1 MPHFHFHPHP
11 PDKPISAAAG
21 TPYPTPQSEIDILQD
36 RTRARAT
43 NPYLSIGRATGSLEK
58 FHRRPR
64 NPREEEALERL
75 EDLQHAT
82 DHFGKDVVFKVF
94 DDIDTVFFAGKL
106 SQNVHLSWADCPGG
120 RRAPHAAG
128 VTCAT
133 GLEAR
138 RVAIQLDNKILQL
151 PTTRLRDVWAVLIHE
166 MVHAFLRVVAID
178 PSDWDDPD
186 PGHGRHFRRCMAAV
200 QKGLGGKE
208 FIELDVC
215 HDLLDRDRHDSR
227 WESGYRPVGKTRGRS
242 HGRPHGRN
250 RER

>member
-36 RTRARAT
+36 RTRAPAT

-94 DDIDTVFFAGKL
+94 DDIDTVLPGSCPRTSTSPGLIAQGAAGR
-106 SQNVHLSWADCPGG
+106 HT
-120 RRAPHAAG
+120 RRASRAQPASKRA
-128 VTCAT
+128 
-133 GLEAR
+133 E
-138 RVAIQLDNKILQL
+138 L
-151 PTTRLRDVWAVLIHE
+151 PFSLTTR
-166 MVHAFLRVVAID
+166 
-178 PSDWDDPD
+178 SCSC
-186 PGHGRHFRRCMAAV
+186 RR
-200 QKGLGGKE
+200 
-208 FIELDVC
+208 
-215 HDLLDRDRHDSR
+215 
-227 WESGYRPVGKTRGRS
+227 RG
-242 HGRPHGRN
+242 
-250 RER
+250 